1 MTEAAIPEVADGSAH
16 DAASSL
22 PPSNAGSAR
31 PPAASAE
38 VHSARTAAC
47 AGTAATARAP
57 SRTEGRMNTG
67 KVVFGFFI
75 LLAATLNFGFVVGD
89 IGVAAHHQVSEL
101 FAAIVVNIVATI
113 LKLGDRT
120 QLGAIHLASS
130 LVAVVQLVIAAV
142 VWSWGTHVQVG
153 HAESEVVASVV
164 SLAAGALFANVVSVV
179 LLIAETLSY
188 RR

>member
-1 MTEAAIPEVADGSAH
+1 
-16 DAASSL
+16 
-22 PPSNAGSAR
+22 
-31 PPAASAE
+31 
-38 VHSARTAAC
+38 
-47 AGTAATARAP
+47 
-57 SRTEGRMNTG
+57 MNTS

-89 IGVAAHHQVSEL
+89 IDVAAHHQVSEL
-101 FAAIVVNIVATI
+101 FAAIVVNVVATI

-142 VWSWGTHVQVG
+142 VWSWGTHVQAG
-153 HAESEVVASVV
+153 HPEAEIVASVV